1 MKRLLYFK
9 SLDRLFL
16 RLTAPLTTDSAL
28 NEYIIFYFFSTALLV
43 RLLFHNPWCYLKERL
58 HCHLKNLTIV
68 SLSYSKTKT
77 KCYNFKSLLRCRI
90 NKKFDVFRVDKHS
103 KNYSILLFIRP
114 LLVRLRFC
122 PYKSYWYVKIQ
133 LLPCSDTSIAKM
145 VLTLFEITKMNFQ
158 CSCNN
163 HHSHPAIASDMNG
176 VTKTSQTH
184 TINAFSR
191 SRQPIIA
198 ENTIRTVTESET
210 NDICK
215 SSFHSSSSSYNS
227 SSIFSQLSSHPAIES
242 NMNGVTKTSQTHT
255 INAFSDT
262 HKPFI
267 AENTVSTLSESETS
281 DICKSSLHSS
291 SSSYNNSSS
300 FSSQLSLSTCNLSS
314 TSCNSSP
321 LSVSPPS
328 SPSSL
333 SSVSESRTLSSSSSP
348 SQCSPRKIVVSMGQR
363 SHSKIIFS
371 DGSTQ
376 TEEKCAV
383 ESKGTQILS
392 PILEE
397 KNSEIVSLE
406 EVVASLKLKLEESE
420 GSLAVTESEHRK
432 EVGKLLKE
440 NTLLKSK
447 VVSLENELGSAK
459 QNMNVTS
466 PQLEHLSVEYDKLA
480 NDKRTSETLNKPL
493 SSNHITSLNPLLG
506 SSSSIPSQQ
515 TRKES
520 RTHHTT
526 GNVSFPHKSSSREL
540 QSFDNEFLS
549 PVRQRMQNLPGDT
562 YCENNGTVSCD
573 NGE

>member
-1 MKRLLYFK
+1 M
-9 SLDRLFL
+9 
-16 RLTAPLTTDSAL
+16 RLTVPLTTDSAL
-28 NEYIIFYFFSTALLV
+28 NEYIIYFFSTVLLL
-43 RLLFHNPWCYLKERL
+43 RLLFHNQWCYLKERL

-90 NKKFDVFRVDKHS
+90 NKKFDVFRVDKHY

-122 PYKSYWYVKIQ
+122 RYKSYWYVKIQ
-133 LLPCSDTSIAKM
+133 LLPRSDTSIAKM
-145 VLTLFEITKMNFQ
+145 VLTLFEITKMDFQ

-163 HHSHPAIASDMNG
+163 PPSHPAIASDMNG

-184 TINAFSR
+184 TINAFSHTH
-191 SRQPIIA
+191 QPIIA
-198 ENTIRTVTESET
+198 KNTIRTVTESET
-210 NDICK
+210 KDICK

-281 DICKSSLHSS
+281 GICKSSFHAS
-291 SSSYNNSSS
+291 SSSYNSSS
-300 FSSQLSLSTCNLSS
+300 FSSQLSTSSCNLSS

-432 EVGKLLKE
+432 EYGKLLKE
-440 NTLLKSK
+440 NKLLKSK
-447 VVSLENELGSAK
+447 VVSLENELGSTK

-466 PQLEHLSVEYDKLA
+466 PQLEHLSVEYDKLT
-480 NDKRTSETLNKPL
+480 NDKRTSWIIFFN
-493 SSNHITSLNPLLG
+493 
-506 SSSSIPSQQ
+506 
-515 TRKES
+515 
-520 RTHHTT
+520 
-526 GNVSFPHKSSSREL
+526 
-540 QSFDNEFLS
+540 
-549 PVRQRMQNLPGDT
+549 
-562 YCENNGTVSCD
+562 TVSANKKRIKNTPHHGQCKFSTQIFFP
-573 NGE
+573 GITKF

>member
-1 MKRLLYFK
+1 MLL
-9 SLDRLFL
+9 L
-16 RLTAPLTTDSAL
+16 
-28 NEYIIFYFFSTALLV
+28 
-43 RLLFHNPWCYLKERL
+43 RLLFHNQWCYLKERL

-122 PYKSYWYVKIQ
+122 RYKSYWYVKIQ
-133 LLPCSDTSIAKM
+133 LLPRSDTSIAKM
-145 VLTLFEITKMNFQ
+145 VLTLFEITKMDFQ

-163 HHSHPAIASDMNG
+163 PPSHPAIASDMNG

-281 DICKSSLHSS
+281 GICKSSFHSS
-291 SSSYNNSSS
+291 SSSYNSSS
-300 FSSQLSLSTCNLSS
+300 FSSQLSTSSCNLSS

-376 TEEKCAV
+376 TEGKCAV
-383 ESKGTQILS
+383 ESEGTQILS

-397 KNSEIVSLE
+397 KNSEIVLLKKVVSSLR
-406 EVVASLKLKLEESE
+406 LKLERSE

-432 EVGKLLKE
+432 EGCRLLKE
-440 NTLLKSK
+440 NKLLKIK
-447 VVSLENELGSAK
+447 VVSLENELGSTK
-459 QNMNVTS
+459 QNMHVTS
-466 PQLEHLSVEYDKLA
+466 LQLEHLSVEYDKLA

-506 SSSSIPSQQ
+506 SSSLIPSQQ

-549 PVRQRMQNLPGDT
+549 PVRQRMQNLPGHT
-562 YCENNGTVSCD
+562 HCENNGTVSCD

>member
-1 MKRLLYFK
+1 MLL
-9 SLDRLFL
+9 L
-16 RLTAPLTTDSAL
+16 
-28 NEYIIFYFFSTALLV
+28 
-43 RLLFHNPWCYLKERL
+43 RLLFHNQWCYLKERL

-77 KCYNFKSLLRCRI
+77 KCHNFKSLLRCRI
-90 NKKFDVFRVDKHS
+90 NKTFDVFRVDKHS

-122 PYKSYWYVKIQ
+122 RYKSYWYVKIQ
-133 LLPCSDTSIAKM
+133 LLPRSDTSIAKM
-145 VLTLFEITKMNFQ
+145 VLTLFEITKMDFQ

-163 HHSHPAIASDMNG
+163 PPSHPAIASDMNG

-184 TINAFSR
+184 TINAFSHTH
-191 SRQPIIA
+191 QPIIA
-198 ENTIRTVTESET
+198 KNTIRTVTESET
-210 NDICK
+210 KDICK

-281 DICKSSLHSS
+281 GICKSSFHSS
-291 SSSYNNSSS
+291 SSSYNSSS
-300 FSSQLSLSTCNLSS
+300 FSSQLSTSSCNLSS

-376 TEEKCAV
+376 TEGKCAV
-383 ESKGTQILS
+383 ESEGTQILS

-397 KNSEIVSLE
+397 KNSEIVLLKKVVSSLR
-406 EVVASLKLKLEESE
+406 LKLERSE

-432 EVGKLLKE
+432 EGCRLLKE
-440 NTLLKSK
+440 NKLLKIK
-447 VVSLENELGSAK
+447 VVSLENELGSTK
-459 QNMNVTS
+459 QNMHVTS
-466 PQLEHLSVEYDKLA
+466 LQLEHLSVEYDKLA
-480 NDKRTSETLNKPL
+480 NEKRTCETLNKPL
-493 SSNHITSLNPLLG
+493 SSNHITSLNPLLE
-506 SSSSIPSQQ
+506 SSSLIPSQQ

-520 RTHHTT
+520 RAHHTT
-526 GNVSFPHKSSSREL
+526 GSVNFPHKSSPREL
-540 QSFDNEFLS
+540 QSFDDFLS
-549 PVRQRMQNLPGDT
+549 PARQRIQNVPGDT
-562 YCENNGTVSCD
+562 HCEENGTVSCD
-573 NGE
+573 NGK